1 MVATRDEA
9 VAPREQRAL
18 ADALEATVFEAPVRH
33 IGIVAGSH
41 EHTPALLEA
50 IASVSRQ
57 ERSQA
62 A

>member
-1 MVATRDEA
+1 
-9 VAPREQRAL
+9 
-18 ADALEATVFEAPVRH
+18 VFEAPVRH
-33 IGIVAGSH
+33 IGIVAGLH
-41 EHTPALLEA
+41 KHTPALLEA